1 MRRRT
6 EHSGLRRRITA
17 LLSLPILLLALT
29 GCFEG
34 EMNIAIGTDGNTT
47 VHAQG
52 VALMPGLTR
61 DQINC
66 DELVA
71 EEDVLPG
78 RTATAENYEENGRL
92 GCTMEA
98 SGPTAE
104 MVNEDGSY
112 MVTQDGDVLTFN
124 MQGDPTIETESEEMA
139 MFGEPQMSITVEFPG
154 DVIDG
159 GGGEVSGNTVTYT
172 GLQWLQSGFTAT
184 GSASPGFFGSI
195 PAWALWG
202 GIALIVVIVVVIIAV
217 VVSKKSKK
225 KKAAAGA
232 GAGGYGAGQQQWG
245 QPGSQQQWGQPGG
258 QQQWGQPG
266 GAYGAQQGWNPGQQQ
281 YGAGSPAQSGWDQ
294 GQGQQF
300 GAGSPAQAGWDQQQN
315 PQGGWD
321 QPQDWNPGNQGN
333 PNQQGNQGWS

>member
-1 MRRRT
+1 
-6 EHSGLRRRITA
+6 
-17 LLSLPILLLALT
+17 
-29 GCFEG
+29 
-34 EMNIAIGTDGNTT
+34 MNIAIGTDGNTT

-66 DELVA
+66 QELVN

-78 RTATAENYEENGRL
+78 QTATAEDYEENGRL

-98 SGPTAE
+98 SGPTSE
-104 MVNEDGSY
+104 MVNDDGSY
-112 MVTQDGDVLTFN
+112 MVTQDGDTLTFN
-124 MQGDPTIETESEEMA
+124 MQGDPSVETDSEEMA
-139 MFGEPQMSITVEFPG
+139 MFGEPQLTITVEFPG

-172 GLQWLQSGFTAT
+172 GLQWLQSGITAT
-184 GSASPGFFGSI
+184 GSASPGFLGSI
-195 PAWALWG
+195 PGWALWG
-202 GIALIVVIVVVIIAV
+202 GIGLVVVLLIVIIAV
-217 VVSKKSKK
+217 VASKSSKK
-225 KKAAAGA
+225 KKAAAA
-232 GAGGYGAGQQQWG
+232 GAYGGGQQQWG
-245 QPGSQQQWGQPGG
+245 QPGQQQWGQPG

-266 GAYGAQQGWNPGQQQ
+266 GAYGGQQGWNQGQGQQF
-281 YGAGSPAQSGWDQ
+281 GAGSPAQAGWDQ

-321 QPQDWNPGNQGN
+321 QQQGWDQG
-333 PNQQGNQGWS
+333 QQGNQGQQGQGWS